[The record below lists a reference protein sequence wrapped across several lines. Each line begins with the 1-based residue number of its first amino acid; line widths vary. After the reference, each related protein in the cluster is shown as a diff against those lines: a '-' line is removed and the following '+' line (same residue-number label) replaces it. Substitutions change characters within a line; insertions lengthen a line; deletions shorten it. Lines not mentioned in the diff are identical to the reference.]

1 VKDHSSVLW
10 GIIPGF
16 CGGPFQGS
24 VEDHF
29 SVLWRTIPVFCGGPF
44 QGSVEDHFS
53 VQWRT
58 IPVCCGVPEKADIIL
73 VCCGGSF
80 QCVELKIVR
89 NVFYEE

>member
-10 GIIPGF
+10 GTIPGF

-29 SVLWRTIPVFCGGPF
+29 SVLWRTILVLCGG
-44 QGSVEDHFS
+44 
-53 VQWRT
+53 
-58 IPVCCGVPEKADIIL
+58 PEKADIIL

-89 NVFYEE
+89 SIFYEE